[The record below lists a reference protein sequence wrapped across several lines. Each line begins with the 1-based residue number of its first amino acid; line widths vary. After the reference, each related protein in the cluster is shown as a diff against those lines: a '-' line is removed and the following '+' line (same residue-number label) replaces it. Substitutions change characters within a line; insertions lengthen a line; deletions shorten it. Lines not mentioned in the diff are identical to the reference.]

1 MSKKLLVLAS
11 SALLL
16 GISLRW
22 MAKPVSANDEMKDE
36 DRLKNSGVVLQEI
49 LTLWFSRL
57 C

>member
-36 DRLKNSGVVLQEI
+36 DRLKNSGS
-49 LTLWFSRL
+49 F
-57 C
+57 CKKF